1 MRNQVFPRSFLVPA
15 VVLLAA
21 SSLIPA
27 ADWPDFRGPS
37 KNGISGEK
45 GLPEKWDV
53 AWQIP
58 VGSRSTPIVMNG
70 RVYLYNWSGTGP
82 SEQERLM
89 AIDADTGKILWEYKH
104 NVFQSDIPAHRAG
117 WASPVGDPETGNIYA
132 YGGGG
137 MLIAVNKDG
146 KLIWERSMTEEFG
159 LFTTHG
165 GRTVSPV
172 IDGNLVIVSGPTST
186 WGDQANRTHR
196 FYAFDKRTGDC
207 VWVSTPGGRP
217 YDTTYSVP
225 LITTVNGLRLLIA
238 GAGDGAVHALKPQ
251 TGEPV
256 WRYEMAKRGVNTA
269 VVVNGTTAIV
279 SHSEENLD
287 TNEMGLIAGIDA
299 SAKGKIGPQQIKWKT
314 PGFLGGYSSPVL
326 DGDRVYQVDNGA
338 TLIAFD
344 SVTGKQLWRY
354 QLGTI
359 AKASLV
365 LGDGKLYM
373 GTESGKFFILKP
385 HQDKVDVLEDHSM
398 KLDEQ
403 VLASAAISNG
413 RVYVASMENLYC
425 IGKTKKVTPNVTPE
439 KPPKGEG
446 APAWVQVTPTEL
458 TLKPGDKVKFQAK
471 LYDEKGR
478 LLGDA
483 PAAGTAWS
491 LDGLKGELSADGTYT
506 ATADPAGA
514 AGKVVATVGA
524 IKGAARARVVPPLP
538 WTVDFS
544 NIAVGQLPSYWV
556 SGAAGKYAVQEV
568 DGKKI
573 LRKAPDETLFKRMRM
588 FFGPWDWKNYTF
600 EADIRLTERR
610 RQLGDVGI
618 VAQRYA
624 LMIFGNNQTLE
635 LQPWQPET
643 QRTVRV
649 PVEWKGNTW
658 YRLKLRVQNEPDGQ
672 HARIQ
677 GKAWVA
683 SEPEPQGWMIDKVDP
698 ISNLKGAAGVF
709 ADAQNGVDFDNLKL
723 YPNK

>member
-1 MRNQVFPRSFLVPA
+1 MFLRPIV
-15 VVLLAA
+15 LAA
-21 SSLIPA
+21 LAAVSIFA
-27 ADWPDFRGPS
+27 ADWPDWRGPHL
-37 KNGISGEK
+37 NGISDEK

-58 VGSRSTPIVMNG
+58 VGSRSAPIVMNG
-70 RVYLYNWSGTGP
+70 RVYLYNAAGTGVT
-82 SEQERLM
+82 EQERLM
-89 AIDADTGKILWEYKH
+89 AIDANTGKIIWEYKH

-137 MLIAVNKDG
+137 MVICVNKDG
-146 KLIWERSMTEEFG
+146 KLVWERSMTEEFG

-172 IDGNLVIVSGPTST
+172 LDGDLLIVSGPTST

-287 TNEMGLIAGIDA
+287 SNEMGLIAGIDA
-299 SAKGKIGPQQIKWKT
+299 TAKGKLGPAQVKWKT
-314 PGFLGGYSSPVL
+314 AGFLGGYSSPVV

-344 SVTGKQLWRY
+344 SIGGRQLWRY

-365 LGDGKLYM
+365 LADGKLYI

-403 VLASAAISNG
+403 VLASAAVSNG
-413 RVYVASMENLYC
+413 RVYVASMDNLYC
-425 IGKTKKVTPNVTPE
+425 LGKTAHPSASKPAE
-439 KPPKGEG
+439 KPPMGEG
-446 APAWVQVTPTEL
+446 EPAWVQVAPTEL
-458 TLKPGDKVKFQAK
+458 TLKPGDKVKFTAK
-471 LYDEKGR
+471 LYDNKGR
-478 LLGDA
+478 FLRNEASPQWTLQ
-483 PAAGTAWS
+483 
-491 LDGLKGELSADGTYT
+491 GLKGTIAADGTFTTASDLVGQAGKIT
-506 ATADPAGA
+506 ATI
-514 AGKVVATVGA
+514 GA
-524 IKGAARARVVPPLP
+524 INGAARARVIPPLP
-538 WTVDFS
+538 MNVDLS
-544 NIAVGQLPSYWV
+544 GVAVGTLPPFWV
-556 SGAAGKYAVQEV
+556 SGTAGKYSVQEM
-568 DGKKI
+568 DGKKV
-573 LRKAPDETLFKRMRM
+573 LQKAPDETLFKRMRL
-588 FFGPWDWKNYTF
+588 FFGPWDWANYTVQ
-600 EADIRLTERR
+600 ADLRLTEKR

-624 LMIFGNNQTLE
+624 LMIFGNNQALE

-643 QRTVRV
+643 KRTVSV
-649 PVEWKGNTW
+649 PFAWKGDTW
-658 YRLKLRVQNEPDGQ
+658 YRLKLRVQNAPDGKST
-672 HARIQ
+672 HIQ

-683 SEPEPQGWMIDKVDP
+683 TEPEPANWMIDKVDTIP
-698 ISNLKGAAGVF
+698 NLKGAAGLF
-709 ADAQNGVDFDNLKL
+709 ADAQNGVFVDNIKIT
-723 YPNK
+723 PNSN